1 MLYWNNSFDHRKCLI
16 SCYDAVYVLT
26 EIAAT
31 QSFTLSRRVQSL
43 PGFVVNMRYDDIPRA
58 KNDASHASCAKLSAR
73 H

>member
-1 MLYWNNSFDHRKCLI
+1 MLYWNNSFDHRKYLM

-31 QSFTLSRRVQSL
+31 QSFTLSRRAL
-43 PGFVVNMRYDDIPRA
+43 YLRDFVANMHYDDIPRA
-58 KNDASHASCAKLSAR
+58 KNDALPASCAKLSAQ